1 MVGSDVLLVDAAQG
15 LYRVRGK
22 MWPVGPAYSLHAQIG
37 SGSYGDV
44 CQATDNFTGEAV
56 ALKRV
61 ADVLCCPMLAKRVL
75 REVCIM
81 RRLAHPYV
89 IRLTDVFTRP
99 SSEVAEGIDLYIA
112 TEFADGGD
120 LYRLRESLS
129 PTLVKLLI
137 WQLLVAVRYLHSCH
151 VWHRDIKSENVLC
164 KLGDLHVKICDFGLS
179 RSALGPAGGDEEPRP
194 LASSTKASST
204 QSALGRKVLQRQY
217 TKMVVTPSYRA
228 PEVIM
233 SRGQYT
239 SAIDM
244 NFVWQELLMRQMNPQ
259 RLGPPARP
267 LFGVRGEPATP
278 EGGEQYIDDGDS
290 PLAEQ
295 LDVIFNVV
303 GTPCWKDI
311 QSVPSDAWRS
321 YLKRLPGRAAEI
333 TDAFLCFLQE
343 QAGNLGLQMV
353 TSGNR
358 EAGDLLMRMLEFDP
372 ARRCTADEA
381 LDHTY
386 FKDLKK
392 PIELSPLPAVEDV
405 PVVLPDQPFW
415 KVAEPA
421 VALGLL
427 EKELDQSAYEPDGG
441 REKLG
446 WLLAHEAEGQQL
458 HNQLRRSLLASMTGS
473 GSAPTAAQLQAFYQ
487 QGLGG
492 ALPAAFLANLPLP
505 AFFRQPQQMPHPASD
520 GSALTST
527 GVPSTVDA
535 SSAAAVRQPRTI
547 IKQGSLRIER
557 PQKDPHTPPQP
568 SGSSQANGVHR
579 MTRGNAMTSAAAA
592 AVNAVDNPQPRR
604 RSRLGTIMEQPQLS
618 DQLAESRKRTR
629 ASDVVA
635 EDLTPRRSPRLRDLQ
650 LLDMPNP
657 KRVALR

>member
-22 MWPVGPAYSLHAQIG
+22 MWSVGPAYTLHAHIG

-44 CQATDNFTGEAV
+44 CQATDNITGEAV

-99 SSEVAEGIDLYIA
+99 SSEVAGGIDLYIA

-120 LYRLRESLS
+120 LYCLRESLS

-239 SAIDM
+239 SAIDIWSLGCI
-244 NFVWQELLMRQMNPQ
+244 FWELLMRQMNPQ

-321 YLKRLPGRAAEI
+321 YLKRLPGRA
-333 TDAFLCFLQE
+333 
-343 QAGNLGLQMV
+343 GNLGLQMV

-392 PIELSPLPAVEDV
+392 PIDVSPLPAAEEVSV
-405 PVVLPDQPFW
+405 ILPDQPFW

-421 VALGLL
+421 GALGLL

-473 GSAPTAAQLQAFYQ
+473 ASAPTAAHLQAFYQ
-487 QGLGG
+487 QGLAG
-492 ALPAAFLANLPLP
+492 ALPAAFLANLPVT
-505 AFFRQPQQMPHPASD
+505 AFLRQPQQMPHQASD
-520 GSALTST
+520 GSTLTST
-527 GVPSTVDA
+527 GVPSRVDA
-535 SSAAAVRQPRTI
+535 SSAAALRQPRTI

-568 SGSSQANGVHR
+568 LGSSQANGVHR
-579 MTRGNAMTSAAAA
+579 TTRANTMASAAAA

-604 RSRLGTIMEQPQLS
+604 RSRLGTITEQPQLS
-618 DQLAESRKRTR
+618 DQEASRKRMRT
-629 ASDVVA
+629 SDVVS